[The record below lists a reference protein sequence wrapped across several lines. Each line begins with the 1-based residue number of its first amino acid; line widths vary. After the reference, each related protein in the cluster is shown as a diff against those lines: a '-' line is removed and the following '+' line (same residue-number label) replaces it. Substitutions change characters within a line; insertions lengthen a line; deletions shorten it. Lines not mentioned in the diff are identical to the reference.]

1 MWYNIVENRKEEGGG
16 KMEKS
21 MYSVILRDDLVDEL
35 DRVAFRNG
43 VSRSVML
50 NKILAEYLDVETP
63 EAQIEKAL
71 ERAGQIISAVNGLRF
86 TNNAS
91 LAMAQVQSALCY
103 RYNPTLR
110 YQIELFPAGDL
121 GQLKISLRSQN
132 KELFK
137 IIESFYALFISLEKK
152 HVGERQYYY
161 EDGRFIRVLVRPENV
176 SAEEAGEAVSDYI
189 RMFDS
194 CLKTYFSNLSGNP
207 ERATETEYLQN
218 IKKKKVIL

>member
-1 MWYNIVENRKEEGGG
+1 
-16 KMEKS
+16 MEKS
-21 MYSVILRDDLVDEL
+21 MYSVILRDDLVEEL
-35 DRVAFRNG
+35 DGVAFRNG

-71 ERAGQIISAVNGLRF
+71 ERAGQMIRAVNGLRF
-86 TNNAS
+86 INNAS

-132 KELFK
+132 KELLK
-137 IIESFYALFISLEKK
+137 IMESFYALFISLEKK
-152 HVGERQYYY
+152 YVGERQYFY
-161 EDGRFIRVLVRPENV
+161 EDGKFTRVFVRPENI

-194 CLKTYFSNLSGNP
+194 CLKTYFSNLSDSP
-207 ERATETEYLQN
+207 DRATETEYLQN
-218 IKKKKVIL
+218 LKKRKVIL